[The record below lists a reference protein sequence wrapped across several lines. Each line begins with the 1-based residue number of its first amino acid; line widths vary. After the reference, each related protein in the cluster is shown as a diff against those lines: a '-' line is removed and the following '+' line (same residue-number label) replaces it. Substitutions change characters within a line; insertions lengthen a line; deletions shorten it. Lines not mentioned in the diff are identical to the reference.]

1 MSGGAIAGAVIGSL
15 IGVVLIAGEIL
26 KSYAVVIKGLIDI
39 FWSEWGDG
47 INNAMQGPLSQWVAT
62 YSG

>member
-39 FWSEWGDG
+39 FWSE
-47 INNAMQGPLSQWVAT
+47 
-62 YSG
+62 